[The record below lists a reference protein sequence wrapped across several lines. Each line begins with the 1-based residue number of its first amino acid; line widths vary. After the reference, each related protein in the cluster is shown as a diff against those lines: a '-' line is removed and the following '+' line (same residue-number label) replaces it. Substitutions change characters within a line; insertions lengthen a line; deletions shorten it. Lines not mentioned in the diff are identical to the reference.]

1 MLSYALK
8 ATQSLTFAIRASTAL
23 ENCFTSCDRVKEYID
38 IEQEVNLSES
48 APAVGFDGNTPHLIA
63 ANNIRFRYAAGLP
76 LSINN
81 ISFHINKGE
90 LIGLCGRTGSGKST
104 ISYILARAMAV
115 EAGSTVTLRGN
126 DIYSLP
132 LLEYRK
138 DVQSFPQNSYIF
150 SGTIRSYLDPYKSH
164 SDVKMNNVLQ
174 ELHQALRNEDSGRI
188 NLDFTI
194 NSGSSTHLLTHSIT
208 HSLFTYILT
217 HSLRL

>member
-1 MLSYALK
+1 
-8 ATQSLTFAIRASTAL
+8 
-23 ENCFTSCDRVKEYID
+23 
-38 IEQEVNLSES
+38 
-48 APAVGFDGNTPHLIA
+48 
-63 ANNIRFRYAAGLP
+63 
-76 LSINN
+76 
-81 ISFHINKGE
+81 
-90 LIGLCGRTGSGKST
+90 
-104 ISYILARAMAV
+104 MAV

-194 NSGSSTHLLTHSIT
+194 NSGCLNFKQNFIIFTLMISI
-208 HSLFTYILT
+208 
-217 HSLRL
+217 

>member
-1 MLSYALK
+1 
-8 ATQSLTFAIRASTAL
+8 
-23 ENCFTSCDRVKEYID
+23 
-38 IEQEVNLSES
+38 
-48 APAVGFDGNTPHLIA
+48 
-63 ANNIRFRYAAGLP
+63 
-76 LSINN
+76 
-81 ISFHINKGE
+81 
-90 LIGLCGRTGSGKST
+90 
-104 ISYILARAMAV
+104 MAV

-150 SGTIRSYLDPYKSH
+150 SGTTRSYLDPYKSH

-194 NSGSSTHLLTHSIT
+194 ISGSSTHLLIHSIT
-208 HSLFTYILT
+208 HSLIHLLTHSMT